1 MGSGNIKKFE
11 LKLGR
16 TGLIILITGMTVLLC
31 LSFILGVGVGKNI
44 DTYPEKISSLPQSV
58 LALFWR
64 PAKIASQQGIM
75 DSKENPPNKG
85 NMDLAFHNALTNQ
98 KTPSIQK
105 LPAVEKKPNDNVTTD
120 QKVAPH
126 IKSAVLPPQEE
137 MVSSKGEPDEKKIL
151 DSERSPAE
159 IKSRTKEVLTPVS
172 PAGSLFIIH
181 VASLKDKAK
190 ASQINGTVTTLGY
203 SSKIVKVDI
212 KGKGI
217 WYRVI
222 ATGFKTKAQALSAVE
237 KISKKVKT
245 NCIIR
250 SADMDVEK
258 N

>member
-1 MGSGNIKKFE
+1 
-11 LKLGR
+11 
-16 TGLIILITGMTVLLC
+16 LC

-44 DTYPEKISSLPQSV
+44 DTYPGKISSLPQRV

-75 DSKENPPNKG
+75 DTKETQPNKG

-105 LPAVEKKPNDNVTTD
+105 LPAVEKKSNDNVTTD
-120 QKVAPH
+120 QKVAQH
-126 IKSAVLPPQEE
+126 IQPAVLPPQEE
-137 MVSSKGEPDEKKIL
+137 VVSAKGETDEKKTL
-151 DSERSPAE
+151 VSEKSPEA
-159 IKSRTKEVLTPVS
+159 IKSRTKEVPTPVS
-172 PAGSLFIIH
+172 PAGSLFLIH
-181 VASLKDKAK
+181 VASLKDKTKAK
-190 ASQINGTVTTLGY
+190 QINETVTTLGY

-222 ATGFKTKAQALSAVE
+222 ATGFKTKTQAQSAVE
-237 KISKKVKT
+237 NISKKVKT

-258 N
+258 NQ